1 MKKWFLVLLCLK
13 GALGLWWIST
23 YFFSINQERE
33 YIRQVHAKMYADAVQ
48 KAHDVSQDI
57 WHRLSRMRTLEEW
70 EELAKID
77 ISALSKIEQQGID
90 IIIKSK
96 LFEMLFWRAE
106 TLLAR
111 ARGLLE
117 QDENNT
123 MADAYI
129 AEARAIYGRV
139 KKFIPD
145 IGEIQGDSLWNARL
159 HYLKGAYY
167 ARSLAFIKNIREEK
181 SKAEDAAAQA
191 IASFDKALVFAP
203 KDRDIQVAIEVLQKK
218 AKDISSSSSATGNQK
233 LELQLLPGKDKE
245 VGPFQI
251 GPREEGKY

>member
-1 MKKWFLVLLCLK
+1 MKKWVLVFLCLE
-13 GALGLWWIST
+13 AAFSFWWIST

-33 YIRQVHAKMYADAVQ
+33 YIREEHAKRYAEVLQ

-57 WHRLSRMRTLEEW
+57 WHRLSRMHTLEEW

-77 ISALSKIEQQGID
+77 ISALSNIEQRGVD
-90 IIIKSK
+90 LIIKSK
-96 LFEMLFWRAE
+96 LSEMLFWRAE

-129 AEARAIYGRV
+129 GEARAIYGRV

-181 SKAEDAAAQA
+181 SKAEDAV
-191 IASFDKALVFAP
+191 ASAVANLDKVFLYAP
-203 KDRDIQVAIEVLQKK
+203 KDWDTQVAIEVLQKK
-218 AKDISSSSSATGNQK
+218 AKDVSSSSAAGDKK
-233 LELQLLPGKDKE
+233 LELQLFPGKDKE